1 MRKVWN
7 LARSFVSGTKRA
19 IPGFRSRSTWVAML
33 AVYCLLATPLLGAES
48 RKVKKMNQP
57 QYPPLALR
65 MRVEGVV
72 KLETVVDGD
81 GRVED
86 VKVVSGHPL
95 LKSTAAEC
103 VKQWQY
109 EPTGEKTTVPVDV
122 VFRLP
127 N

>member
-1 MRKVWN
+1 MRNAWN
-7 LARSFVSGTKRA
+7 LARSMMSRKKHVILGPR
-19 IPGFRSRSTWVAML
+19 FRSALVALL
-33 AVYCLLATPLLGAES
+33 AFYCLLATPLLGAES
-48 RKVKKMNQP
+48 RRVKRMNQP
-57 QYPPLALR
+57 QYPPMALR

-72 KLETVVDGD
+72 KLETVVNGD

-95 LKSTAAEC
+95 LKATASEC

-109 EPTGEKTTVPVDV
+109 EPTGEKTVVPVEV
-122 VFRLP
+122 TFKLP